1 MVCTGVPHPSR
12 PGKRRTVVREVGA
25 TAGAILELEEHLAG
39 EGIEK
44 VILGAASDYW
54 RIWFYLLEGAGLSV
68 QLVNARKVKNAPGR
82 LKPGKLDA
90 VWLAKLT
97 ERGMLRPSFVPPAG
111 IRLLRD

>member
-1 MVCTGVPHPSR
+1 MYRVPHPA
-12 PGKRRTVVREVGA
+12 GEGA
-25 TAGAILELEEHLAG
+25 HRGAGAGCDRGRDPGAGRAPGG

-68 QLVNARKVKNAPGR
+68 QLVNAREVKNAPGR

-97 ERGMLRPSFVPPAG
+97 ERGMLRPSFVPSAG

>member
-1 MVCTGVPHPSR
+1 MYRGAASVAAGE
-12 PGKRRTVVREVGA
+12 GRTVVRELGA

-68 QLVNARKVKNAPGR
+68 QLVNAREVKNAPGR